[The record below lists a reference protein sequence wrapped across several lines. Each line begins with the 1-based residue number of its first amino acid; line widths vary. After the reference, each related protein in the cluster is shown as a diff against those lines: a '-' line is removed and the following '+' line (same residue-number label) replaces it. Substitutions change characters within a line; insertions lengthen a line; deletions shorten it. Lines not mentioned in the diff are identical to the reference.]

1 MTTPPR
7 HARTRW
13 PRNMR
18 TATAAEY
25 CDMSPT
31 TFRKIC
37 PVQPT
42 RLSCGVLAY
51 DRIAIDAWLDQI
63 HDTRTQADAA
73 AAGDAGDGWDDIGAS
88 H

>member
-7 HARTRW
+7 NARTRW

-25 CDMSPT
+25 CDMSPN
-31 TFRKIC
+31 TFRKLC
-37 PVQPT
+37 PVRPT
-42 RLSCGVLAY
+42 KLSWGVLAY
-51 DRIAIDAWLDQI
+51 DRLAIDAWLDRI
-63 HDTRTQADAA
+63 HDTETQVETSASD
-73 AAGDAGDGWDDIGAS
+73 DAGDGWDDIVAS